1 MTDSDQVFKFI
12 PMTSP
17 VPEHEKLFDEISN
30 KLSELSQRYQEGSPN
45 EEIPPS
51 HQQKLERMQGQ
62 LKRFQTDMQGT
73 NEELLGKIK
82 SLESV
87 NFSQN
92 DTSGQLRQLTEQ
104 LNNERITN
112 SKLGADLAKSL
123 ELCLQLQLEIQGLKA
138 RSMAIQSEDKKFSNS
153 LIEKNRNLQ
162 RDLEL
167 TQVLK
172 DEISMEMA
180 KAKSAMQKEQ
190 AAWIE
195 KDLAAL
201 NTIAELNKEK
211 AEMLGA
217 IEELNAIIDEKDQQI
232 HNLSLE
238 IEKMSS
244 ALNDLESSAGQQAD
258 VLKNLMGVAETKI
271 IEMKMGL
278 DKKQMEAADYYSHLQ
293 KALAQVG
300 VLTQENVTL
309 KDYVNKLNYY
319 HQQAQA
325 LQAATIAQSGVNQT
339 NGAANGAAGAGPAA
353 GAQVQQ
359 QSSQAQQSNAQSPYT
374 NPAMT
379 SANQPN
385 YAAGASA
392 GNAMA
397 MTSAGAMAMPTGTT
411 MAQAANP
418 PPAQAQAQQP
428 AHVPQPAQ
436 TQQPVQNQ

>member
-1 MTDSDQVFKFI
+1 
-12 PMTSP
+12 MTSP

-30 KLSELSQRYQEGSPN
+30 KLNELSQRYQDGTPVED
-45 EEIPPS
+45 IPPS
-51 HQQKLERMQGQ
+51 QQQKLERMQGQ

-73 NEELLGKIK
+73 NEELLVKIK
-82 SLESV
+82 SLENV

-92 DTSGQLRQLTEQ
+92 DMTGQLRQLTEQ

-123 ELCLQLQLEIQGLKA
+123 ELCLQLQLETQGLKA
-138 RSMAIQSEDKKFSNS
+138 RSMAIQTEDKKFSNS
-153 LIEKNRNLQ
+153 LIEKNRTLQ

-172 DEISMEMA
+172 DEIAMEMA

-195 KDLAAL
+195 KDLQSL
-201 NTIAELNKEK
+201 NAISELNKEK

-217 IEELNAIIDEKDQQI
+217 IEELNAVIDEKDQQI

-244 ALNDLESSAGQQAD
+244 SLNELESSAHQQGD

-325 LQAATIAQSGVNQT
+325 LQAATIAQ
-339 NGAANGAAGAGPAA
+339 NGNMQGSMMAAT
-353 GAQVQQ
+353 AQNPQNTPQ
-359 QSSQAQQSNAQSPYT
+359 SQAPIHHQTALPSQS
-374 NPAMT
+374 
-379 SANQPN
+379 
-385 YAAGASA
+385 
-392 GNAMA
+392 
-397 MTSAGAMAMPTGTT
+397 
-411 MAQAANP
+411 
-418 PPAQAQAQQP
+418 
-428 AHVPQPAQ
+428 
-436 TQQPVQNQ
+436 